1 MIILFVFCSPQQNS
15 IKIIDCLNW
24 MSGYFCLNN
33 PIHKQLR
40 LTTTLAFWSSYT
52 DMDHANLWVTKSL
65 SGKRKKEPW
74 DNWLLRVYFKRSQ
87 KERLRFRALPFF
99 IVFAID
105 PDKQNKKKAQQTH
118 KKGNDKNP
126 WDWRDGAVSVT
137 NYNPDSLFCIPTLL
151 SDQKKNKIH
160 HWTMEKW
167 LNYLIT

>member
-105 PDKQNKKKAQQTH
+105 PDKQNKTKSTTNTQKRKWQESLRLKGWSRFCDQLQCRLTVLYTHPSQWSEKK
-118 KKGNDKNP
+118 
-126 WDWRDGAVSVT
+126 
-137 NYNPDSLFCIPTLL
+137 
-151 SDQKKNKIH
+151 
-160 HWTMEKW
+160 
-167 LNYLIT
+167 

>member
-15 IKIIDCLNW
+15 IKIIDCLNR

-40 LTTTLAFWSSYT
+40 LTMTLAFWSNYT

-105 PDKQNKKKAQQTH
+105 PDKQNKTKKKHNKHTKKEMTRIPETEGMELFLWPTTIQTH
-118 KKGNDKNP
+118 CFVYPPFSVIRKKIKYTIEP
-126 WDWRDGAVSVT
+126 WKSDW
-137 NYNPDSLFCIPTLL
+137 I
-151 SDQKKNKIH
+151 I
-160 HWTMEKW
+160 
-167 LNYLIT
+167 